1 MVCAC
6 VRDMGNVIH
15 SPPLYFYIMLVQIFE
30 CSFPPVMVCL
40 RIDVG
45 RGTIPSWYVDERT
58 CTCVWERHRW
68 GGSLRTRRFFL
79 TGRFIP
85 RLPFLFVVDEY
96 LWRRGPFYPTA
107 AIPQPPFLSLLTSI
121 CRNAAV
127 VPFALAGKKN
137 PCAVYEVSYSPSPCC
152 SFLLTA
158 LCPWSGAARRH
169 IPRGPG
175 CILVPTT
182 AR

>member
-96 LWRRGPFYPTA
+96 LWRRGGDSSATFPF
-107 AIPQPPFLSLLTSI
+107 
-121 CRNAAV
+121 V
-127 VPFALAGKKN
+127 VDEYLQKRGRCSFCSGTGKKKK
-137 PCAVYEVSYSPSPCC
+137 PCAVYVISSS
-152 SFLLTA
+152 SL
-158 LCPWSGAARRH
+158 
-169 IPRGPG
+169 
-175 CILVPTT
+175 
-182 AR
+182 